1 MSNSQPSS
9 AGSGQT
15 QQQNQ
20 TLLKADDILRLTCL
34 TDDEKQKYRL
44 LMQNTWNMV
53 NSAAAGSPE
62 QAQARQTLQQFSQKF
77 IARER
82 AHRAKLK
89 QQGGQGQGQGQPGQS
104 NASAQQNA
112 IKQEGQ
118 GSAGEAATNPDVPSH
133 INKELVFH
141 HRPTRTL
148 IQADLM
154 FNLPATEQFSKTG
167 IDANSGIL
175 TKIFTALQ
183 GTKGDAK
190 WQQRTIWYGTSAKDR
205 TGFAASMERINKWGF
220 NRIIP
225 CHGDVMEGDGKGI
238 FEKVMKWHLEGKK
251 ST

>member
-112 IKQEGQ
+112 VKQEGQ
-118 GSAGEAATNPDVPSH
+118 GSAGEAATNPAQPQPQPQ
-133 INKELVFH
+133 N
-141 HRPTRTL
+141 
-148 IQADLM
+148 Q
-154 FNLPATEQFSKTG
+154 NQ
-167 IDANSGIL
+167 N
-175 TKIFTALQ
+175 Q
-183 GTKGDAK
+183 GQG
-190 WQQRTIWYGTSAKDR
+190 QQRAQNSSVDPNIIKHVHEFPFTLPLTFTLGTPEADTKLKD
-205 TGFAASMERINKWGF
+205 
-220 NRIIP
+220 
-225 CHGDVMEGDGKGI
+225 
-238 FEKVMKWHLEGKK
+238 
-251 ST
+251 